1 VEWSEVVIVKTRRN
15 VPADDKSAAL
25 NQLAALRTL
34 ERELS
39 FSAANDS
46 TAPPSRSIKTGAG
59 AALAAVTLAGF
70 IAALVMAWPLWPS
83 LATWRP
89 AISPANPPP
98 DELSALKGNL
108 AASEAAQKDLLAE
121 LEATQQELHE
131 LQKVTTGVPWY
142 ADNMVLNYRSPWP
155 AAPRR

>member
-1 VEWSEVVIVKTRRN
+1 MKTRRN

-39 FSAANDS
+39 FSAADGY
-46 TAPPSRSIKTGAG
+46 TAPPIRSIKTGVG
-59 AALAAVTLAGF
+59 AALAAVALAGF
-70 IAALVMAWPLWPS
+70 VAALVMAWPLWPS

-89 AISPANPPP
+89 ALSPGDPPP
-98 DELSALKGNL
+98 DELSTLKRKL
-108 AASEAAQKDLLAE
+108 AASEATQKDLLVK
-121 LEATQQELHE
+121 LEATRRELHE

-142 ADNMVLNYRSPWP
+142 ADNMVLNYRSPWS